1 MAPDGIFSVSLLIR
15 VFKILRSYRNRL
27 SQFILLIGFLPQ
39 GQIFVNI
46 IFATLRISDTQV
58 IYYKE
63 QSFADVLQNS
73 CS

>member
-58 IYYKE
+58 IHYKE